1 MANASKSIPTPVM
14 AQPINNAAGLA
25 TAAIFWGRL
34 KTPAPSIELKTSAVS
49 ALSPSFFPLV
59 FSYKNEIGRIII
71 MAKRIKMVKA
81 TKARDFTE
89 RRDRMQRPG

>member
-34 KTPAPSIELKTSAVS
+34 KTPAPSIELKNQRGQRAQSQ
-49 ALSPSFFPLV
+49 FFPLV
-59 FSYKNEIGRIII
+59 SSYKNEIGRIII
-71 MAKRIKMVKA
+71 MAKRIKW
-81 TKARDFTE
+81 
-89 RRDRMQRPG
+89 